1 MGNDAAPPDH
11 GVVVTHISRPTG
23 DVFAVIADVS
33 KNARW
38 SSTAVEGRKTSSG
51 PVNVGTTA
59 REVSTFLGR
68 RIEVDSV
75 VTEFIDGQRLAYRTT
90 GGPFP
95 FSGAFDVAA
104 EGDGARVTATFD
116 ATPTGVL
123 AFLGPL
129 FAMFVRRAF
138 DRDLASLKRLMEDGD
153 L

>member
-1 MGNDAAPPDH
+1 VAH
-11 GVVVTHISRPTG
+11 GTVNVHISRSAG

-38 SSTAVEGRKTSSG
+38 SSSAVEGRQTSPG
-51 PVNVGTTA
+51 PVGVGTTA

-75 VTEFIDGQRLAYRTT
+75 VTEFILDKRLAYRTT

-95 FSGAFDVAA
+95 FSGSFDVTE
-104 EGDGARVTATFD
+104 EGDRARLAAAFE
-116 ATPTGVL
+116 ATPAGGFTL
-123 AFLGPL
+123 LGPL
-129 FAMFVRRAF
+129 FTKFVRRALQ
-138 DRDLASLKRLMEDGD
+138 RDLARLRRLMEGGE

>member
-1 MGNDAAPPDH
+1 MATGT
-11 GVVVTHISRPTG
+11 VITHISRPAG
-23 DVFAVIADVS
+23 DVFAVLADVS

-38 SSTAVEGRKTSSG
+38 SSSAVEGLQTSPG
-51 PVNVGTTA
+51 PVAVGTTA

-75 VTEFIDGQRLAYRTT
+75 VTEFLAGRRLAYRTT

-95 FSGAFDVAA
+95 FSGSFDVAA
-104 EGDGARVTATFD
+104 EGDGARVTATFE
-116 ATPTGVL
+116 ATPSDVL

-129 FAMFVRRAF
+129 FAMLVRRAF
-138 DRDLASLKRLMEDGD
+138 ERDLASLKRLMEAGD